1 MEKVIPD
8 RLKPY
13 RSLWEGVGQTGGG
26 EQTLFTCDS
35 EKRRWQDPGT
45 SLGQSA
51 WSVDDLGGLVIHP
64 AALRYLEGDGRWVDS
79 AAVK

>member
-1 MEKVIPD
+1 M
-8 RLKPY
+8 
-13 RSLWEGVGQTGGG
+13 GQTGEGNSSLV
-26 EQTLFTCDS
+26 TLRS
-35 EKRRWQDPGT
+35 VRWQDPGT

-51 WSVDDLGGLVIHP
+51 WSVDGLGGLVIHP